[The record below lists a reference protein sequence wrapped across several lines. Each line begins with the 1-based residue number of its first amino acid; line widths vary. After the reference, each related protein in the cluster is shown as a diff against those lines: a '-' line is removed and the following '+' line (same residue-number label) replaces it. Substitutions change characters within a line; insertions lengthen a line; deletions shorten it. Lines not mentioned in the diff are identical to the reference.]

1 MNVVLAFEAILVEM
15 FLEYRYSVMT
25 FAGRGWGEREVH
37 QLPYVT

>member
-15 FLEYRYSVMT
+15 FLEYRYSV